1 MSALLIFMIRAVMG
15 IIFAILLTRL
25 FYPNAP
31 IIGTAGFAAGLVGLA
46 YITEH
51 FRNRKKGP

>member
-15 IIFAILLTRL
+15 IVFAILLTRL
-25 FYPNAP
+25 FYPSAP
-31 IIGTAGFAAGLVGLA
+31 IIGTAGFAVGLVGLA